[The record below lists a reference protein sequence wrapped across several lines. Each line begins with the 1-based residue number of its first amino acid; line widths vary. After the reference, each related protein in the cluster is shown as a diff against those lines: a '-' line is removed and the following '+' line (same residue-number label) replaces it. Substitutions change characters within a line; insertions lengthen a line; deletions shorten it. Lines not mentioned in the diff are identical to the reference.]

1 MAYIQ
6 RANVILQVEDY
17 EVDYY
22 LNLGYNE
29 ITKDGKIIR
38 ETIPTDLSILQKHYV
53 DSKNKIAELEAEI
66 AKLKAKKADSKPA
79 EASEE
84 AEAKPRGRRKVTD

>member
-6 RANVILQVEDY
+6 RANVVLQVEDS
-17 EVDYY
+17 EVEYY

-38 ETIPTDLSILQKHYV
+38 ETVPTDLHLLQKHYV
-53 DSKNKIAELEAEI
+53 DSKKKIAELEDEI
-66 AKLKAKKADSKPA
+66 AKLKAKKTDSKPV
-79 EASEE
+79 EALEE
-84 AEAKPRGRRKVTD
+84 EAKPRGRRKVTD

>member
-6 RANVILQVEDY
+6 RANVILQVEDS

-29 ITKDGKIIR
+29 ITEDGKILR
-38 ETIPTDLSILQKHYV
+38 ETIPTDLHLLQKHYV
-53 DSKNKIAELEAEI
+53 DSKKKIAELEAEI
-66 AKLKAKKADSKPA
+66 AALKAKKAEPA
-79 EASEE
+79 KEVTE
-84 AEAKPRGRRKVTD
+84 EAKPRGRRKVTE